1 MYTSQR
7 YAKQPMYFPSAG
19 SFFIW
24 YKPEYGSLYEKY
36 KENNLVSYRVGDA
49 MIYTF
54 NIAFIVNLG
63 NAKSSD
69 VYEIV
74 TKVESIMKSKYN
86 IDIKYLKQF

>member
-1 MYTSQR
+1 
-7 YAKQPMYFPSAG
+7 
-19 SFFIW
+19 
-24 YKPEYGSLYEKY
+24 
-36 KENNLVSYRVGDA
+36 

-74 TKVESIMKSKYN
+74 TKVENIMKSKYN
-86 IDIKYLKQF
+86 IDIMREVVVLGFFSWNYFKVIIILITVIKIKYKLNFDIIL